1 MRGKLARFSALRY
14 GPAMSDDQDSTE
26 ETASFG
32 FREVRAAEKASLV
45 RGVFDSVASK
55 YDVMNDAM
63 SLGLHRLWKAAM
75 IDWLAPR
82 PGMGILDVAGGTGDI
97 AVKCLERGATVT
109 ICDINY
115 AMLSEG
121 RDKRFDQGI
130 VSGLDWI
137 CGDAES
143 LPFTDA
149 SMHAY
154 TIAFGI
160 RNVTHIPAALAE
172 ARRVLKPGGRFLCL
186 EFSRM
191 AVPGL
196 AKVYDAYSFHVIPQI
211 GQWIAGDAESYRYLV
226 ESIRRFP
233 DQERFAAMISE
244 AGLGRVSY
252 RNLSGGIVAMHSAWR
267 L

>member
-1 MRGKLARFSALRY
+1 MSGKLARFFALRY
-14 GPAMSDDQDSTE
+14 GPAMSGRQDDTE
-26 ETASFG
+26 KTASFG

-63 SLGLHRLWKAAM
+63 SLGLHRLWKSAM

-82 PGMGILDVAGGTGDI
+82 SGMAILDVAGGTGDI

-121 RDKRFDQGI
+121 RDKQFDQGI

-143 LPFTDA
+143 LPFADA
-149 SMHAY
+149 SMDAY

-160 RNVTHIPAALAE
+160 RNVTRIPAALTE
-172 ARRVLKPGGRFLCL
+172 ARRVLKTGRAIPLPRILAPRRAGTRQGLRCLFLPCDPADRPMDRGRRGVLSLSRREHPPLSRPG
-186 EFSRM
+186 
-191 AVPGL
+191 A
-196 AKVYDAYSFHVIPQI
+196 
-211 GQWIAGDAESYRYLV
+211 
-226 ESIRRFP
+226 IRR
-233 DQERFAAMISE
+233 R
-244 AGLGRVSY
+244 
-252 RNLSGGIVAMHSAWR
+252 
-267 L
+267 